1 MDDAVHRSLLEAL
14 GEPESLA
21 ALGSAV
27 WFPGDQ
33 WAAALQRARRARF
46 PELSEEDGLFRI
58 GEALG
63 GAFLEKG
70 AGRMLAEAL
79 PVLSLDRVFGVLTP
93 ALMDRLRS
101 RFEVRWVPAEGG
113 GSLHIEGPVSLPP
126 AVTAGFFERVLH
138 EVNPRARVTVGPA
151 AEQRMELV
159 VRVGA

>member
-46 PELSEEDGLFRI
+46 PELSEKDGLFRV

-63 GAFLEKG
+63 AAFLEQG
-70 AGRMLAEAL
+70 AGRLVAETL
-79 PVLSLDRVFGVLTP
+79 PVLSLDRAMGVLAP
-93 ALMDRLRS
+93 ALVERLRARFDVQWES
-101 RFEVRWVPAEGG
+101 RERG
-113 GSLHIEGPVSLPP
+113 GSLRISGPVAAP
-126 AVTAGFFERVLH
+126 AEVTAGFFEAVLRGVHPRVK
-138 EVNPRARVTVGPA
+138 VTVGVA
-151 AEQRMELV
+151 RAQHIELV
-159 VRVGA
+159 VRLDG